1 MGFAM
6 TITAR
11 YDRHARAY
19 ETHWAPVLAPT
30 ALAMLDALDLELG
43 GRIPR
48 RVLDVGAGT
57 GTLTRSAVT
66 RWPTA
71 MVVAVDGSA
80 GMLAE
85 ARGSADRML
94 PPEGIRRIEW
104 RAALAERLPY
114 PDGSFDLAVSSFVY
128 QLVPD
133 RPAALREAHRVLAPG
148 GTLGLVTWLA
158 DDAPFEPATVFD
170 AALDDLDL
178 DDEDM
183 AEDARSGDPPSAAA
197 LAAQL
202 RRCGFD
208 RVRTRTGTLVHR
220 WSPASYLRFLK
231 AYDAHDVFRSLGRR
245 DRGRLEAELRR
256 RLADLPADAFE
267 WRAPVVRAFA
277 RRPG

>member
-1 MGFAM
+1 M

-43 GRIPR
+43 DRVPR
-48 RVLDVGAGT
+48 RVLDVGVGT
-57 GTLTRSAVT
+57 GTLTRSAVM

-71 MVVAVDGSA
+71 TVVAVDGSA

-85 ARGSADRML
+85 ARASADRTL
-94 PPEGIRRIEW
+94 PPEGLRRIEW
-104 RAALAERLPY
+104 QAALAERLPY
-114 PDGSFDLAVSSFVY
+114 PDRSFDVAVSSFVY

-133 RPAALREAHRVLAPG
+133 RPAALREAYRILEPG
-148 GTLGLVTWLA
+148 GTLGLVIWLA
-158 DDAPFEPATVFD
+158 DDTPFDPESAFE
-170 AALDDLDL
+170 AALDHLEL
-178 DDEDM
+178 GEEDV

-208 RVRTRTGTLVHR
+208 RIRTRTGTLVHR
-220 WSPASYLRFLK
+220 WSLESYLRFLL
-231 AYDAHDVFRSLGRR
+231 AYDARDVFRSLERR
-245 DRGRLEAELRR
+245 DRGRLEAEVRR

>member
-1 MGFAM
+1 MGLAM

-43 GRIPR
+43 GHMPR
-48 RVLDVGAGT
+48 RVLDVGVGT

-71 MVVAVDGSA
+71 RVVAVDGSA

-85 ARGSADRML
+85 ARGTAARALSPAGL
-94 PPEGIRRIEW
+94 RRIEW
-104 RAALAERLPY
+104 CAALAERLPY

-133 RPAALREAHRVLAPG
+133 RPAALREAHRVLEPG

-158 DDAPFEPATVFD
+158 DDTPFEPEMAFE
-170 AALDDLDL
+170 AALDALELDE
-178 DDEDM
+178 EDV

-220 WSPASYLRFLK
+220 WSPESYLRFLV
-231 AYDAHDVFRSLGRR
+231 AYDAHDVFRSLGRL
-245 DRGRLEAELRR
+245 DRRRLEAEVRR
-256 RLADLPADAFE
+256 RLVDLPADAFE